1 MPVQWVATQRNIAKF
16 KEVLADRAVESGQ
29 GEALRREAL
38 AHTRDALAVFEE
50 AGASHYAEV
59 ARERLTEIEG
69 KM

>member
-1 MPVQWVATQRNIAKF
+1 VPVQWAATQHNIAKF

-50 AGASHYAEV
+50 AGTSHYV
-59 ARERLTEIEG
+59 DLARAQLTEIEG